1 MARVALNHVTKQFHG
16 GTRALDDLSLEI
28 PDGEFLILVGP
39 SGCGKTT
46 ALRLIAG
53 LEKATSGTIVI
64 GDTTVNGVTPRDRD
78 IAMVFQN
85 YALYPHMTVYRNLGF
100 GLRERRTPKREVDR
114 RVREISAILGLDD
127 LLKRRPA
134 QLSGGQR
141 QRVAMG
147 RALVREPK
155 VFLLDEPLSN
165 LDAKLRVQMRAE
177 LKRLH
182 AKLGIT
188 TIYVTHDQIE
198 AMTLADRIVVMSAG
212 QALQIGTPQE
222 VFSRPANLFV
232 AGFIGSPAMNLLRGR
247 ASARGSAETE
257 IAAGELRFTRPGVP
271 DGEVVVGIRPE
282 CLVPAPADPPGLAQ
296 PTQPGLDLEV
306 DLVEPLGEQALVHG
320 SVAGA
325 AAHSGAEEE
334 QAILA
339 EPASRAPV
347 TAVFPAAGLP
357 GPGDRVRVRV
367 DPGRIYLFSAAT
379 GEAIS

>member
-1 MARVALNHVTKQFHG
+1 MARVALRNVTKQFHG
-16 GTRALDDLSLEI
+16 GTCALDDLSLEV

-53 LEKATSGTIVI
+53 LEKATSGTITI
-64 GDTTVNGVTPRDRD
+64 GDVTVNGVSPRDRD

-100 GLRERRTPKREVDR
+100 GLRERRTPKGEVDR
-114 RVREISAILGLDD
+114 RVREISAVLGLDE

-212 QALQIGTPQE
+212 KALQIGTPQE
-222 VFSRPANLFV
+222 VFQRPANLFV

-247 ASARGSAETE
+247 ASARGSAEAE
-257 IAAGELRFTRPGVP
+257 ITAGELRFTRGGVP
-271 DGEVVVGIRPE
+271 DGEIIIGIRPE
-282 CLVPAPADPPGLAQ
+282 SLAPAPADAAWPA
-296 PTQPGLDLEV
+296 LDLEV

-320 SVAGA
+320 TVAGTA
-325 AAHSGAEEE
+325 ARSGAEEE
-334 QAILA
+334 QAILTDDA
-339 EPASRAPV
+339 TSRAPV
-347 TAVFPAAGLP
+347 TAVFPAAGMP
-357 GPGDRVRVRV
+357 GPGDRVRIRV
-367 DPGRIYLFSAAT
+367 APERIYLFSAAT
-379 GEAIS
+379 GEAVW